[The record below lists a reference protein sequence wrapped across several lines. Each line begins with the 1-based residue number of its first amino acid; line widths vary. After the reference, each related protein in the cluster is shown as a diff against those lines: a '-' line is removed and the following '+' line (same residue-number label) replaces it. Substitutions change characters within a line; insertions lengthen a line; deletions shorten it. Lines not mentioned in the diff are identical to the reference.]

1 MYLRLDEPAAV
12 KDDSVQMFLSEKV
25 RKSIWSKNF
34 LTCLYYKSVGEESQ
48 NKLKRQKFRTLRR
61 KHRKRGGI
69 KPETRLPSLRKA
81 KETDILKET
90 VLCIFRG
97 ENCVVIMH
105 GDRI

>member
-12 KDDSVQMFLSEKV
+12 KDDSAQMFLSEKV
-25 RKSIWSKNF
+25 RKSMWSKNF
-34 LTCLYYKSVGEESQ
+34 LTCLYYKGAGEESQ
-48 NKLKRQKFRTLRR
+48 NKLKRQKAE
-61 KHRKRGGI
+61 I

>member
-1 MYLRLDEPAAV
+1 MWEKKV
-12 KDDSVQMFLSEKV
+12 K
-25 RKSIWSKNF
+25 I
-34 LTCLYYKSVGEESQ
+34 
-48 NKLKRQKFRTLRR
+48 KLKAPEVPDAKKETQK
-61 KHRKRGGI
+61 KEAEI
-69 KPETRLPSLRKA
+69 KPETRLPSLHKA